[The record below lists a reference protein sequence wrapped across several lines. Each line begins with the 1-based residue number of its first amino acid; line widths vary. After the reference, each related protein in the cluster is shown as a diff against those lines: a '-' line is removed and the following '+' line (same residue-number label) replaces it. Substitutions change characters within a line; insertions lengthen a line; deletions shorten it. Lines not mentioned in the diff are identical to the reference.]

1 MRALRGACHSII
13 KKRMQYADFNE
24 EDGSL
29 FARRNYRRNAEETTR
44 CGALN
49 KAKVLACC
57 EARRIAA
64 SPARAKAE

>member
-29 FARRNYRRNAEETTR
+29 FARRNYRRNAEKLPD
-44 CGALN
+44 A
-49 KAKVLACC
+49 
-57 EARRIAA
+57 AR
-64 SPARAKAE
+64 